1 MPLLTMAAHCEE
13 MHESNAL
20 LEESVRTLMLEM
32 DMLHEER
39 LSTLQEAGCFFGVAK
54 VWDVP
59 KELVGREVGRED
71 LKQIGWRNVLQIGYG

>member
-1 MPLLTMAAHCEE
+1 MMSHTWRSMEIPRKNAIAHEE

-39 LSTLQEAGCFFGVAK
+39 LSMLQEAGCFWMAK

-59 KELVGREVGRED
+59 KELVGSG
-71 LKQIGWRNVLQIGYG
+71 RNVLQIGPG

>member
-1 MPLLTMAAHCEE
+1 MPLLTIEIPCEE

-39 LSTLQEAGCFFGVAK
+39 LSTLQEAGCFFWGGK
-54 VWDVP
+54 GLGCSKGTCWT
-59 KELVGREVGRED
+59 R
-71 LKQIGWRNVLQIGYG
+71 GW